1 MECPPISEEKKW
13 RKSRGGVRE
22 RGGGVGTGKM
32 GGRGNRLGYKNKKKL
47 SPAFRH
53 LFSIFL
59 SLKLKHKTHRF
70 L

>member
-32 GGRGNRLGYKNKKKL
+32 GGRGNRLGYKTKRNYHQPL
-47 SPAFRH
+47 GIYF
-53 LFSIFL
+53 LFFCL
-59 SLKLKHKTHRF
+59 
-70 L
+70 